1 MNKIYHDKLEH
12 IELMVSFQRVVE
24 GVDQPK
30 FVALAKS
37 YKSID
42 SEGRLRFSYRS
53 SGNLVPHYY
62 LLWASHDDFTKA
74 GYTLLRTKSGRAVTL
89 NSALKTFREAIAATE
104 FVAFK

>member
-1 MNKIYHDKLEH
+1 MNKIYHNKLDS
-12 IELMVSFQRVVE
+12 IELLVSFQRVVE

-37 YKSID
+37 YKSFD
-42 SEGRLRFSYRS
+42 SDGILRFHYRNS
-53 SGNLVPHYY
+53 ENLKPNYY

-74 GYTLLRTKSGRAVTL
+74 GFTLLRTKSGRAVTL
-89 NSALKTFREAIAATE
+89 KSALKTYREAINATE